1 MDHALIAG
9 RHRVSRVGI
18 GGHYSKMEEGRY
30 EERYAELNPAE
41 IRARTSLIA
50 RAFEAGITYYD
61 TTWRNEVDMLAESIR
76 PLGIRDQLFIN
87 GMVLGTFTGSAAA
100 GLSPSGYLN
109 RWLDERL
116 RVLPGGHF
124 DSFMINAI
132 DEGYD
137 EAACEQVLR
146 TLEQRR
152 QAGDFLVIG
161 FSCHDHA
168 LARRIADTFPE
179 FELIMLAYNYKNR
192 RFEDAFGT
200 YTGLASFV
208 AMKPLIWYEYGVP
221 FNRINLLPNADELL
235 GGFRADD
242 IATKAVQWVNSHEQI
257 ATCVCAINTPE
268 ELEQLIDAGSGPLT
282 ARGEDELEGYTRALE
297 QDDHIPFLV
306 AAAMC
311 GPQNRRS
318 LQFGLA
324 NLAKALHYPYP
335 AIPLN
340 APDTDERLLAFQHEI
355 LLEARRRGLTA

>member
-9 RHRVSRVGI
+9 KHRVSRVGI
-18 GGHYSKMEEGRY
+18 GGHYTKMEEGRY
-30 EERYAELNPAE
+30 EERYAELNPEE
-41 IRARTSLIA
+41 ISARTSLIE

-87 GMVLGTFTGSAAA
+87 GMVLGTFTGSAAT
-100 GLSPSGYLN
+100 GISPSDYLN
-109 RWLDERL
+109 RWMDERL
-116 RVLPGGHF
+116 RVIPGGRF

-137 EAACEQVLR
+137 EAACGQVLG

-152 QAGDFLVIG
+152 QAGDLDVFG
-161 FSCHDHA
+161 FSCHDHV
-168 LARRIADTFPE
+168 LARRIADAFPE
-179 FELIMLAYNYKNR
+179 FALIMLAYNYKNR
-192 RFEDAFGT
+192 RFEQAFGT
-200 YTGLASFV
+200 YPGQASFV

-221 FNRINLLPNADELL
+221 FNRIDLLPNADELL
-235 GGFRADD
+235 GGFHADD

-257 ATCVCAINTPE
+257 TTCVCAINTSE
-268 ELEQLIDAGSGPLT
+268 ELDQLIDAGNGPLT
-282 ARGEDELEGYTRALE
+282 ARGEEELAAYMRALE

-311 GPQNRRS
+311 GPENRRS

-340 APDTDERLLAFQHEI
+340 APDTDARLLAYQQEI
-355 LLEARRRGLTA
+355 LLEALKRGLTA